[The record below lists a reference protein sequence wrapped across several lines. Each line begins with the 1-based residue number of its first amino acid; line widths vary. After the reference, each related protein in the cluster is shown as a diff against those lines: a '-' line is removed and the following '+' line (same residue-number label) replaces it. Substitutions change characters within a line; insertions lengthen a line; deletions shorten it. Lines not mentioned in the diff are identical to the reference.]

1 VITVHTDVVGSLL
14 RPKELLKAQ
23 KLLAAGKLSATQF
36 SEIEDFAVDEA
47 IALQESVGLE
57 VITDGEMRRQSFQSQ
72 MPAAV
77 SGFGDFDLDA
87 FLWGDW
93 YDDEGVQK
101 TRRPRRLGAIAKLK
115 RLRYL
120 SVDEFSYLKSKTNRI
135 PKITLPSPGLWANFW
150 SPKYSRDAYPTLD
163 AFLADIV
170 KILREEVVELIRRG
184 ASYIQIDAP
193 HYGLLLDP
201 ATRSFYEGLGWS
213 FDKWFSLGI
222 ELDNALMDGFRDITF
237 GFHV

>member
-1 VITVHTDVVGSLL
+1 VITIHADVVGSLL
-14 RPKELLKAQ
+14 RPSY
-23 KLLAAGKLSATQF
+23 LLAAQKQRADGGLSV
-36 SEIEDFAVDEA
+36 SEFQDIENNAVDEA
-47 IALQESVGLE
+47 IAVQESVGLE
-57 VITDGEMRRQSFQSQ
+57 TITDGEMRRQSFQSQ

-93 YDDEGVQK
+93 YDEQGVQK
-101 TRRPRRLGAIAKLK
+101 TRRPPRLGAIAKLK
-115 RLRYL
+115 RLRSL
-120 SVDEFSYLKSKTNRI
+120 SADEFSYLKSKTNRM

-170 KILREEVVELIRRG
+170 KILREEVAELIRRG

-213 FDKWFSLGI
+213 FNKWFSLGI
-222 ELDNALMDGFRDITF
+222 ELDNALMDGFHDITF

>member
-57 VITDGEMRRQSFQSQ
+57 IITDGEMRRQSFQSQ

-77 SGFGDFDLDA
+77 SGFGDFDLNA

-120 SVDEFSYLKSKTNRI
+120 SVDEFSYLKNKTNRI

-201 ATRSFYEGLGWS
+201 ATRSFYERLGWS

>member
-77 SGFGDFDLDA
+77 SGFGDFDLNA

-120 SVDEFSYLKSKTNRI
+120 SVDEFSYLKNKTNRI

-184 ASYIQIDAP
+184 VSYIQIDAP